1 MRIVLAVTALLI
13 AVSATQPAQADPYK
27 WCAVYAGN
35 AMDGSKACWFTTLEQ
50 CQATVTGLAGFCQP
64 NTFTSEPAAA
74 SAQRSKKRASTH

>member
-1 MRIVLAVTALLI
+1 MRIVLAATALLTAI
-13 AVSATQPAQADPYK
+13 ASTQPAQADPYK

-35 AMDGSKACWFTTLEQ
+35 AMDGSKACWFTTLQQ

-74 SAQRSKKRASTH
+74 SVKRMKKRLAAH

>member
-1 MRIVLAVTALLI
+1 MRIVLAATALLI
-13 AVSATQPAQADPYK
+13 AVSATGSAQADPYK

-74 SAQRSKKRASTH
+74 SAPRSKKRASTH

>member
-1 MRIVLAVTALLI
+1 MRIVLAATAFLTAI
-13 AVSATQPAQADPYK
+13 AATQPAQADPYK

-35 AMDGSKACWFTTLEQ
+35 AMDGSKACWFTTLQQ

-74 SAQRSKKRASTH
+74 LAKRTKKRVAAQ